1 MQNMIQKDAIY
12 AEPLAQVQDFC
23 FDADVV
29 EVFPDMI
36 QRSVPGYQTII
47 QTIGKL
53 TQRYQQANSNYY
65 DLGCSLGAASLAMR
79 RQLSDSSSKII
90 AVDNSPAM
98 VERCRLHLHA
108 FRSEVPLEVQLG
120 DIRDLAIDNAAMVV
134 SNFTLQFL
142 PKADRD
148 ALVARIYQG
157 LKPGGIFILSEK
169 VVFDDAV
176 THDLLIDLHHDFKRA
191 NGYSELEIS
200 QKRTALENVMRPDT
214 LAQHQQR
221 FAAAGFASATV
232 WFQCFN
238 FCSMVAIKQGI
249 ASQQGASDAVV

>member
-1 MQNMIQKDAIY
+1 MQKDAIY
-12 AEPLAQVQDFC
+12 AEPLTVVQDFC
-23 FDADVV
+23 FDANVV

-53 TQRYQQANSNYY
+53 TQKYQQPESHYY

-79 RQLSDSSSKII
+79 RSLQDAGSKVI

-98 VERCRLHLHA
+98 AERCRLHLQA
-108 FRSEVPLEVQLG
+108 FKGDVPVEVVLG
-120 DIRDLAIDNAAMVV
+120 DIRELPIERAAVVV

-142 PKADRD
+142 PKSDRD
-148 ALVARIYQG
+148 AVVERIFAG

-169 VVFDDAV
+169 IVQDDPL

-200 QKRTALENVMRPDT
+200 QKRTALENVMKPDT
-214 LAQHQQR
+214 IAGHQQR
-221 FAAAGFASATV
+221 FARAGFASSTV

-238 FCSMVAIKQGI
+238 FCSMVALK
-249 ASQQGASDAVV
+249 A

>member
-1 MQNMIQKDAIY
+1 MQKDFIY
-12 AEPLAQVQDFC
+12 AEPLAQIQDFC
-23 FDADVV
+23 FDATVA

-53 TQRYQQANSNYY
+53 TAKYQQDNSNYY

-79 RQLSDSSSKII
+79 RQLQDNQSKII
-90 AVDNSPAM
+90 AIDNSPAM
-98 VERCRLHLHA
+98 VERCQRHLLS
-108 FRSEVPLEVQLG
+108 FRSDVPVEVLLA
-120 DIRDLAIDNAAMVV
+120 DIRDVAIDNAAIVV

-142 PKADRD
+142 PKQHRD
-148 ALVARIYQG
+148 ELVQRIYQG

-169 VVFDDAV
+169 FVQDDPH
-176 THDLLIDLHHDFKRA
+176 THELLIDLHHDFKRA

-214 LAQHQQR
+214 IAEHQQR
-221 FAAAGFASATV
+221 FANAGFSSSTV

-238 FCSMVAIKQGI
+238 FCSMVAIKTPV
-249 ASQQGASDAVV
+249 ATNTEAADA

>member
-1 MQNMIQKDAIY
+1 MQKDHIY
-12 AEPLAQVQDFC
+12 AEPLGQIQDFC
-23 FDADVV
+23 FDATVA

-36 QRSVPGYQTII
+36 QRSVPGYQTMI

-53 TQRYQQANSNYY
+53 TARFSQPNSHYY

-79 RQLSDSSSKII
+79 RQLQDSNSKII
-90 AVDNSPAM
+90 AIDNSPAM
-98 VERCRLHLHA
+98 VERCQRHLQS
-108 FRSEVPLEVQLG
+108 FRSDVPVEVLLA
-120 DIRDLAIDNAAMVV
+120 DIRDVAIENAAVVV

-142 PKADRD
+142 PKQHRD

-169 VVFDDAV
+169 FVQNDAA
-176 THDLLIDLHHDFKRA
+176 THELLIDLHHDFKRA

-214 LAQHQQR
+214 LAEHQQR
-221 FAAAGFASATV
+221 FVSAGFASSSV

-238 FCSMVAIKQGI
+238 FASMVALK
-249 ASQQGASDAVV
+249 GADDAAV